1 MGKFFSTLRSRLILM
16 IVLTSIPGIFLLV
29 NEGINQRKQAV
40 EAAEAEVIH
49 LEHVASNME
58 ALMVENVKAFLLT
71 LSHLP
76 SLQDNQYF
84 DCRGIFSHLVA
95 EHFYYYSSFYVAD
108 LEGNIVCKPPN
119 NTHEPNLQEC
129 DHYAALIQAD
139 DFTLSGYHVCKQ
151 TGEAVLSIGLPI
163 FNAAG
168 ERTLVTNV
176 SIDLIWFYNF
186 AVDVGLPPGSELVMM
201 DEKGVI
207 LSHYPDNDR
216 WRGYSVPANTALAQL
231 FKQKHG
237 TLIGPGLDGKEMIYA
252 ISPME
257 NTYQKL
263 YVALG
268 RSTKAAFASA
278 NRMLVAN
285 LLIMLAV
292 MAGAIVLIWFAADRL
307 ILKQTRTLVQATQ
320 QLARGDLSVRT
331 NLDYA
336 QGEMGQLAQAFDK
349 MADELALHEAERDQA
364 EAELNEYARN
374 LEHTNQELRDFTNI
388 ASHDLQEPLRK
399 IQTFG
404 ELLQERCAPN
414 LDAQGA
420 DYVRRMQD
428 AARRMQ
434 ALVAEL
440 LVYSRLTSRAQPFS
454 RVDLTQVTQQVLAD
468 FDMLIEEKEAQV
480 HLTPLPTVEGD
491 QIQLSQLMQNLVGN
505 ALKFHKKDRS
515 PVVHIYSPQKDAAST
530 RNGFCEICVEDEGIG
545 FEPKY
550 TDRIFQ
556 PFQRLHGRDQYEGTG
571 MGLAICRKIVDRHGG
586 TIHVESTPNVGTK
599 FTIRLPYKQRS
610 ERSVIA

>member
-1 MGKFFSTLRSRLILM
+1 
-16 IVLTSIPGIFLLV
+16 
-29 NEGINQRKQAV
+29 
-40 EAAEAEVIH
+40 
-49 LEHVASNME
+49 
-58 ALMVENVKAFLLT
+58 
-71 LSHLP
+71 
-76 SLQDNQYF
+76 
-84 DCRGIFSHLVA
+84 
-95 EHFYYYSSFYVAD
+95 
-108 LEGNIVCKPPN
+108 
-119 NTHEPNLQEC
+119 
-129 DHYAALIQAD
+129 
-139 DFTLSGYHVCKQ
+139 
-151 TGEAVLSIGLPI
+151 
-163 FNAAG
+163 
-168 ERTLVTNV
+168 
-176 SIDLIWFYNF
+176 
-186 AVDVGLPPGSELVMM
+186 MM
-201 DEKGVI
+201 DENGVI

-216 WRGYSVPANTALAQL
+216 WRGYSVPANSALAQL
-231 FKQKHG
+231 FKQKEG
-237 TLIGPGLDGKEMIYA
+237 TLIGPGLDGEEMIYA
-252 ISPME
+252 ISAME
-257 NTYQKL
+257 NTYQQL

-268 RSTKAAFASA
+268 RSTKAAFAPA
-278 NRMLVAN
+278 NRTLAAN
-285 LLIMLAV
+285 LLIMFAV
-292 MAGAIVLIWFAADRL
+292 MAGAILLIWFAADRL
-307 ILKQTRTLVQATQ
+307 ILKQTRTLVQVTQ

-331 NLDYA
+331 NLDYS
-336 QGEMGQLAQAFDK
+336 QGEMGYLAQAFDK

-374 LEHTNQELRDFTNI
+374 LEHSNQELRDFTNI

-404 ELLQERCAPN
+404 ELLEERCAPN

-440 LVYSRLTSRAQPFS
+440 LVYSRVTTRAQPFS
-454 RVDLTQVTQQVLAD
+454 RVDLTQVAQQVLAD
-468 FDMLIEEKEAQV
+468 FDILIEEKQAQV

-515 PVVHIYSPQKDAAST
+515 PVVHIFSPQKDAAST

-550 TDRIFQ
+550 KDRIFQ

-586 TIHVESTPNVGTK
+586 TIHVESTPQVGTK

-610 ERSVIA
+610 ERTGGTS